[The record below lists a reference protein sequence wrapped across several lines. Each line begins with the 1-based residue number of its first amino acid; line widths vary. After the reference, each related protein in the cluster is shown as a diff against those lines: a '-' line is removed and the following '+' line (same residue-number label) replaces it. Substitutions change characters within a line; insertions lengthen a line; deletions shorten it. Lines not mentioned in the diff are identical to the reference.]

1 MESGATGDKLF
12 NQRNLLKVTDVDEI
26 NKVIEPKQTEAEKP
40 KFIGTTIVK
49 EKK

>member
-1 MESGATGDKLF
+1 MESGATGDKLL
-12 NQRNLLKVTDVDEI
+12 NPRNLLKVTDDEI